1 MSAGAGASA
10 AEVVLRG
17 EIARLQASA
26 TAVLILCIVGSIG
39 AAVGAAHAL
48 MQLGIDAPADRGSS
62 SSSSSGSGS
71 SALRRLPADAL
82 WYPFFSL

>member
-48 MQLGIDAPADRGSS
+48 MQLGIDAPAAAPADRGS
-62 SSSSSGSGS
+62 G
-71 SALRRLPADAL
+71 
-82 WYPFFSL
+82 